1 MTTLMSKPVS
11 EMDQPYSRRWA
22 ALGVL
27 CLSLLIVVMANT
39 ALIVAA
45 PDMTRDLG
53 LTSTQLQWVIDG
65 YTVPYAALMLLFG
78 VIGDKYSRRG
88 ALLAGLAV
96 FAGGAVFGSIADTT
110 NAVIAARMIM
120 GVGAAIIM
128 PATLSLLVAT
138 FPKAERSRAI
148 AAWAATSG
156 LAIALGPLLAGWIL
170 DSHSWSITFLINVPI
185 AAVAAVAA
193 VILVPPSKAE
203 HLGRIDWIGGR
214 TLGGHHRLARVLD
227 HQRIPLRVDGGPIG
241 AAVLAAIGLVSFVVW
256 ELRHP
261 QPLLDVRKLGQRMVG
276 GATLAVLLLFLAAFG
291 AIYFI
296 SQQFQFIL
304 GYGAL
309 ETGVRLLP
317 LAIAVSIGA
326 VVSGRITPLIGV
338 RASIVGGM
346 VVAAIGVLILTQVDG
361 DSGYWMFAVP
371 LILLGLG
378 IGLSEPP
385 ATDAIMDNFS
395 EDDLGAAGGPQRHR
409 HRTRRLAGYRDPRLD
424 PRCELQGFDCRIH
437 QWNAGS
443 AVDGRTCT
451 TGCVRDGGV
460 GRIRRRR
467 FVGRRRDGRQP
478 VGCSS
483 GRAVARRRR
492 QCLRRRD
499 FGGQLGGRSCTVRG
513 GSCRGVH
520 PAGQEGPCGSRPRVS
535 LTCSEPAGLR
545 REPTRGRP
553 RHDSVEGER
562 NASCPSPSITRS
574 ATGSPAASA
583 AFAYRELTLAGT
595 CRSSAPVTHTTGTP
609 IGNRC
614 CGDALRYRSGSAS
627 NGTPNRS
634 SMKLI
639 RRPRSPADARSSA
652 AACAM
657 TRSGRVN
664 VSFSPA
670 SHTARCPPA
679 ECPSK
684 RI

>member
-203 HLGRIDWIGGR
+203 HLGRIDWIGGALSVV
-214 TLGGHHRLARVLD
+214 TIGSLVYSIINGFHFGWT
-227 HQRIPLRVDGGPIG
+227 GGPIG

-395 EDDLGAAGGPQRHR
+395 EDDLGAAGGLNDTAIELGGSLGIAILGSILAASYKDSIAGFIDGMQVPQL
-409 HRTRRLAGYRDPRLD
+409 TGELAQQAAYAMEVSGESVGGASLVAEEMAGNPLAAAQAGPLLD
-424 PRCELQGFDCRIH
+424 A
-437 QWNAGS
+437 AGS
-443 AVDGRTCT
+443 AYADAISAASWA
-451 TGCVRDGGV
+451 GGLAL
-460 GRIRRRR
+460 
-467 FVGRRRDGRQP
+467 FVGAVVVAFILPGKKAP
-478 VGCSS
+478 V
-483 GRAVARRRR
+483 
-492 QCLRRRD
+492 
-499 FGGQLGGRSCTVRG
+499 
-513 GSCRGVH
+513 
-520 PAGQEGPCGSRPRVS
+520 QEGPVS
-535 LTCSEPAGLR
+535 
-545 REPTRGRP
+545 
-553 RHDSVEGER
+553 V
-562 NASCPSPSITRS
+562 
-574 ATGSPAASA
+574 
-583 AFAYRELTLAGT
+583 
-595 CRSSAPVTHTTGTP
+595 
-609 IGNRC
+609 
-614 CGDALRYRSGSAS
+614 
-627 NGTPNRS
+627 
-634 SMKLI
+634 
-639 RRPRSPADARSSA
+639 
-652 AACAM
+652 
-657 TRSGRVN
+657 
-664 VSFSPA
+664 
-670 SHTARCPPA
+670 
-679 ECPSK
+679 
-684 RI
+684 

>member
-203 HLGRIDWIGGR
+203 HLGRIDWIGGALSVV
-214 TLGGHHRLARVLD
+214 TIGSLVYSIINGFHFGWT
-227 HQRIPLRVDGGPIG
+227 GGPIG

-395 EDDLGAAGGPQRHR
+395 EDDLGAAGGLND
-409 HRTRRLAGYRDPRLD
+409 TAI
-424 PRCELQGFDCRIH
+424 E
-437 QWNAGS
+437 
-443 AVDGRTCT
+443 
-451 TGCVRDGGV
+451 
-460 GRIRRRR
+460 
-467 FVGRRRDGRQP
+467 
-478 VGCSS
+478 
-483 GRAVARRRR
+483 
-492 QCLRRRD
+492 
-499 FGGQLGGRSCTVRG
+499 LGG
-513 GSCRGVH
+513 
-520 PAGQEGPCGSRPRVS
+520 S
-535 LTCSEPAGLR
+535 LGIAIL
-545 REPTRGRP
+545 
-553 RHDSVEGER
+553 
-562 NASCPSPSITRS
+562 
-574 ATGSPAASA
+574 
-583 AFAYRELTLAGT
+583 
-595 CRSSAPVTHTTGTP
+595 
-609 IGNRC
+609 
-614 CGDALRYRSGSAS
+614 
-627 NGTPNRS
+627 
-634 SMKLI
+634 
-639 RRPRSPADARSSA
+639 ARSSLRA
-652 AACAM
+652 
-657 TRSGRVN
+657 TRIRLPDSSV
-664 VSFSPA
+664 
-670 SHTARCPPA
+670 
-679 ECPSK
+679 ECRFRS
-684 RI
+684 